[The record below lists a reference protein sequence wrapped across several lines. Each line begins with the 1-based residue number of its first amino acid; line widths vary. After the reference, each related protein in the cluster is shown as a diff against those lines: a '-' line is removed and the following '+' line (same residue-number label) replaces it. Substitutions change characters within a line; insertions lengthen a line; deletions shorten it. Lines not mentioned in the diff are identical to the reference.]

1 MIICLNDLSFAESGD
16 IEVPFIVLLFV
27 LTEQRIKGPCPN
39 NKGEQVCCH
48 LQPSL
53 EAERQV
59 HNNRCRKQGAAAI
72 SAPET
77 TPPAKL
83 SGPPVT
89 NQVFLGSWMVHICQ
103 EYYSLR
109 PAWLRKCTA
118 HLGLCPR
125 STPGTRRSLVLRS
138 AHCLGLWQLS
148 FGPPTVSI
156 PHTSKL
162 CLFALSLSTAQLS
175 K

>member
-1 MIICLNDLSFAESGD
+1 MIYPLLKVGILKSPLLYCCLCS
-16 IEVPFIVLLFV
+16 
-27 LTEQRIKGPCPN
+27 Q
-39 NKGEQVCCH
+39 NKGSKDHAQITKESKSAAFNGP
-48 LQPSL
+48 PSL
-53 EAERQV
+53 EEERQV

-109 PAWLRKCTA
+109 PAWRRKCTA